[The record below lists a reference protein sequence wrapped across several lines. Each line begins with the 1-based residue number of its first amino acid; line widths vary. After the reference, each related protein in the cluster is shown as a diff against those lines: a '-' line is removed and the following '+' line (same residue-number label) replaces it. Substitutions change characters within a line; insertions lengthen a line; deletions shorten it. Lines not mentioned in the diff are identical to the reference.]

1 MVEKIYSMTESV
13 EIAMCGKYVHLQD
26 AYKSII
32 ESFTH
37 GGVAND
43 VHVNIR
49 WVDTEKIEQ
58 EGPEAHLAGVHGVLV
73 PGGFGDR
80 GIEGKVAAIRYARE
94 NKIPFLGI
102 CLGLQ
107 VAVIEYARD
116 VCGLERANS
125 AEFDPDSP
133 HPVIDLMLEQRSRT
147 MMGGT
152 MRLGAYPCRITE
164 GSLAH
169 RLYGTLEISERHR
182 HRFEVNN
189 AYRKALTDGG
199 MAVSGVSP
207 DGELVEMMELPGHP
221 FFIGCQFHPELKSRP
236 NRAHPLFK
244 GLVGA
249 ARTFK
254 REHDDGHETPSMARG
269 DEWREGR

>member
-1 MVEKIYSMTESV
+1 
-13 EIAMCGKYVHLQD
+13 VHLHD
-26 AYKSII
+26 AYKSIV

-37 GGVAND
+37 AGVAND

-49 WVDTEKIEQ
+49 WVDTEKVE
-58 EGPEAHLAGVHGVLV
+58 EDGPEAHLAGVHGILV

-80 GIEGKVAAIRYARE
+80 GIEGKVAAIKYARE
-94 NKIPFLGI
+94 NCIPFLGI

-107 VAVIEYARD
+107 VAVIEFARN
-116 VCGLERANS
+116 VAGLKGANS
-125 AEFDPDSP
+125 SEFDQDSP

-169 RLYGTLEISERHR
+169 RLYGVQEIDERHR

-189 AYRKALTDGG
+189 AYRKALTDAG
-199 MAVSGVSP
+199 MVVSGVSP
-207 DGELVEMMELPGHP
+207 DGELVEMMELPDRP

-249 ARTFK
+249 AKAYK
-254 REHDDGHETPSMARG
+254 REHDTGQGEQSVIHG
-269 DEWREGR
+269 DDWREGR